1 MYCLLRPEVCTV
13 NAKIELFAK
22 ELDEDG
28 APVVIFENNIK
39 GHFQQV
45 IKQVI
50 NNNTRTQEKVGIYLT
65 PAKSIPEDI
74 DFSGGFLTI
83 NGKEYFIND
92 VAANYDLQS
101 KLNYWKIETE

>member
-13 NAKIELFAK
+13 EAKIELFDK
-22 ELDEDG
+22 NLNEDG
-28 APVVIFENNIK
+28 EPVVIFENVVK

-50 NNNTRTQEKVGIYLT
+50 GGNTRTQEKVGIYLT
-65 PAKSIPEDI
+65 PANSIPEDI

-83 NGKEYFIND
+83 KNREYLITD
-92 VAANYDLQS
+92 VSANYDLQS